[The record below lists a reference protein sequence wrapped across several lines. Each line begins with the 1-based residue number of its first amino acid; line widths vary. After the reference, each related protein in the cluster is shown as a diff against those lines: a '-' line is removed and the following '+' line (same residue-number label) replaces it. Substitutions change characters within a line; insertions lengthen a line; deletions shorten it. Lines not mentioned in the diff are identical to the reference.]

1 MERSWAGGSRSP
13 GAPERPDQGPVAGKA
28 ELGYRLLR
36 SHWRK
41 GLASEAARELLRH
54 GFEDLGLTRIF
65 AETMAVNT
73 ASRAT
78 MAAIGMHHVRTF
90 HMDGDEPLP
99 GSELGEVEYEITSPQ
114 GLAGRSHTD
123 RSHSGQPISSVSSAV
138 LRTP

>member
-1 MERSWAGGSRSP
+1 VEP
-13 GAPERPDQGPVAGKA
+13 GAPERADQGPVEGQA

-41 GLASEAARELLRH
+41 GLASEGARELLRH

-78 MAAIGMHHVRTF
+78 MAAIGMQCVRTF
-90 HMDGDEPLP
+90 HMDWDEPLP
-99 GSELGEVEYEITSPQ
+99 GSELGEVEYEMTRPQ
-114 GLAGRSHTD
+114 WLAGRNRTD
-123 RSHSGQPISSVSSAV
+123 RSHSGQPDLISCTHHRLEFGSG
-138 LRTP
+138 